1 MQHPAHIP
9 LEKAMGIGQDPEISD
24 LPGPS
29 GCLNFVWAL
38 SGVIGPVK
46 KKEEKKSQN
55 ENPFHFQ
62 FFSGDQRTPNR
73 SQESSVGKC
82 FCSAAL
88 SITTEAV

>member
-9 LEKAMGIGQDPEISD
+9 LEKAMGIGQDPQISD

-46 KKEEKKSQN
+46 KKKRKRKARMKIRFIFNSSPAIKEPKTDRRKALW
-55 ENPFHFQ
+55 ENASAPLHF
-62 FFSGDQRTPNR
+62 P
-73 SQESSVGKC
+73 
-82 FCSAAL
+82 
-88 SITTEAV
+88 